1 MLPRHNYHLQAIGA
15 SVVGGAS
22 LSGGRGKL
30 SGTVYGILIM
40 GILYNGLNLLK
51 VSSFWQDVAVGAT
64 IVIAVVVDAL
74 RYRKK
79 SGKKGGV
86 KIAGKQRV

>member
-1 MLPRHNYHLQAIGA
+1 
-15 SVVGGAS
+15 
-22 LSGGRGKL
+22 
-30 SGTVYGILIM
+30 
-40 GILYNGLNLLK
+40 LK